1 MKSNAKGVSV
11 FHVWDLFQLSKS
23 RFDRHKGG
31 WTLRKK
37 KISIIIHGGALM
49 DSIILRN
56 AGFSGCTAWKK
67 LKPDLSN
74 H

>member
-1 MKSNAKGVSV
+1 VKPDAKGSQ
-11 FHVWDLFQLSKS
+11 FFGVWDLFQLSKS
-23 RFDRHKGG
+23 RFNRHKGG

-37 KISIIIHGGALM
+37 KISIIIRRGALM
-49 DSIILRN
+49 DSIVLRN

-67 LKPDLSN
+67 LKLDISN

>member
-1 MKSNAKGVSV
+1 MQRGSRFSG
-11 FHVWDLFQLSKS
+11 VWDLSQLSKS
-23 RFDRHKGG
+23 RFEG
-31 WTLRKK
+31 WTLREK
-37 KISIIIHGGALM
+37 KISIIVRGGALM

-67 LKPDLSN
+67 LKPDISN